1 MDVKIR
7 NARHSDLESL
17 AALLKE
23 RFAIEADFVA
33 DDHRQPRG
41 LSLMLDG
48 CGKHRCVKVAETGG
62 RVVAMYTAQLL
73 MSTAEGA
80 FSALVEDVVVAENFR
95 GQGIGR
101 ILLADAEAW
110 ARQHGATRLQLLT
123 DKENRRTLRFFQK
136 KRWTTTR
143 LTCLRK
149 AVGRDF
155 R

>member
-1 MDVKIR
+1 
-7 NARHSDLESL
+7 
-17 AALLKE
+17 
-23 RFAIEADFVA
+23 
-33 DDHRQPRG
+33 
-41 LSLMLDG
+41 MLDG

-80 FSALVEDVVVAENFR
+80 FSALVEDVVVTENFR